1 MITSI
6 TPSLEPSAIVVAA
19 PYAPSGQ
26 IISGTSETALSIP
39 PGPAPFPSYVWQIVE
54 ANIGFRIGMRVRSA
68 AADATAGTTTWI
80 EGVVTAWDE
89 TNLTVAI
96 DLVSGVGL
104 HTAWNINVTGQPG
117 LQGQP
122 GIQGQQGIPGPPFSA
137 GIPIDSP
144 IFSGVPTSLFTPG
157 QGTTHAADST
167 LATTLFATTAVNA
180 AKIDTAL
187 TGNPTAPTQPVGD
200 NSTHLATT
208 GFVTASFAP
217 ISNPVFLG
225 DPRAP
230 TPAVGD
236 NDTSI
241 ATTAFVTA
249 SFAPLISPIFTGTP
263 HAPTQP
269 PADNTA
275 NLATTAFVARAIAP
289 LAPINAPNF
298 TGNASAVTP
307 NLGDNSPSIATTAFV
322 YNANLTLAPLISP
335 HFTGT
340 SPYPA
345 SSTPPS
351 TSFDS
356 SIATTA
362 FVKTIT
368 NLLAPLQ
375 NPVFT
380 VNPQAP
386 TQPPGTYDSTIAT
399 TAFVKTNAAGYQPLA
414 ADLTS
419 LAAATG
425 AGVMYYRSAA
435 GTWSPVEIGANVTFD
450 SGVLSA
456 AGGGGG
462 TTGGIEEAPSTG
474 TYFARRNATW
484 AATPIQAD
492 APSDGTNYVRFNA
505 TWASMTSA
513 LAPYALL
520 AGPTAFTGTTTAPT
534 PGVGNNTTLVATTAF
549 VVNALGSYAP
559 LAAPALTN
567 VGASFPT
574 SPTPAPASNDG
585 TIATTAFVKT
595 TTAPLAPLASPHFT
609 GTTPYPA
616 SVTPLAGDNSTSIS
630 TTAFVTSAI
639 GAIPGYIPP
648 ASITYAQIQ
657 NISATSRVLG
667 RIAAGAGVTQ
677 ELAGTDLVTIIDGNL
692 SSLMAPGNWKNFYT
706 DGSGILVPIGV
717 GAAGTSYVGNGAAA
731 APSWMAWAT
740 AAQYAGNSA
749 NALLSTNNVW
759 AAAALQTLT
768 DAATVTPDFSTGFDF
783 IWTLGATGRTLAD
796 ATNLKIG
803 QKGVIYLVQDG
814 TGGRTITTWGGHY
827 KFSGG
832 TKPALTAAA
841 AAVDIVSYVVKST
854 TEVECFF
861 SANMS

>member
-1 MITSI
+1 
-6 TPSLEPSAIVVAA
+6 V
-19 PYAPSGQ
+19 
-26 IISGTSETALSIP
+26 
-39 PGPAPFPSYVWQIVE
+39 IVE
-54 ANIGFRIGMRVRSA
+54 ANIGFRIGMRVRA
-68 AADATAGTTTWI
+68 ASTDATAGTTTWI
-80 EGVVTAWDE
+80 EGIVTAWDE

-104 HTAWNINVTGQPG
+104 HTAWNINVAGQPG
-117 LQGQP
+117 LQGQK
-122 GIQGQQGIPGPPFSA
+122 GDPGPTGAQGPA
-137 GIPIDSP
+137 WGTGVPIDSP
-144 IFSGVPTSLFTPG
+144 IFTGVPTSLFTPG
-157 QGTTHAADST
+157 QGTTHAADAT

-180 AKIDTAL
+180 ALINSPL
-187 TGNPTAPTQPVGD
+187 TGNPTAPTPPVGD
-200 NSTHLATT
+200 NDTSIATT
-208 GFVTASFAP
+208 AFVALSYAP
-217 ISNPVFLG
+217 INNPTFTG
-225 DPRAP
+225 DPKAP
-230 TPAVGD
+230 TPPVGD

-269 PADNTA
+269 LADNTA

-322 YNANLTLAPLISP
+322 FNATLPLAPLISP

-340 SPYPA
+340 APYPA
-345 SSTPPS
+345 SATPPQ

-356 SIATTA
+356 TIATTA
-362 FVKTIT
+362 FVKTLT
-368 NLLAPLQ
+368 AQLAPLQ
-375 NPVFT
+375 NPVFVGT
-380 VNPQAP
+380 PTAP
-386 TQPPGTYDSTIAT
+386 TQPPATYDSTLAT
-399 TAFVKTNAAGYQPLA
+399 TAFVKTNAAGYQPLS

-419 LAAATG
+419 LASASG

-456 AGGGGG
+456 AGGATGS
-462 TTGGIEEAPSTG
+462 GGIPEAPSTG

-484 AATPIQAD
+484 AAEPIQAD
-492 APSDGTNYVRFNA
+492 APSDGVNYVRFNA
-505 TWASMTSA
+505 TWSSITTA
-513 LAPYALL
+513 LAAYAPL
-520 AGPTAFTGTTTAPT
+520 ASPIFSGNPTAPT
-534 PGVGNNTTLVATTAF
+534 PVAGNNTTSIATTAF
-549 VVNALGSYAP
+549 VGTALGSYAP
-559 LAAPALTN
+559 LASPPLSG
-567 VGASFPT
+567 VPT
-574 SPTPAPASNDG
+574 APTPAGASND
-585 TIATTAFVKT
+585 TTLATTAFVKT
-595 TTAPLAPLASPHFT
+595 ATSTLAPINAPSFT
-609 GTTPYPA
+609 GNA
-616 SVTPLAGDNSTSIS
+616 KAVTPLAGDNSTSIS

-768 DAATVTPDFSTGFDF
+768 DAASVTPDFSTGFDF
-783 IWTLGATGRTLAD
+783 IWTIAAAGRTLAN
-796 ATNLKIG
+796 ATNPKVG
-803 QKGVIYLVQDG
+803 QKGVIYLVQDA
-814 TGGRTITTWGGHY
+814 TGSRTITTWGTNY

-832 TKPALTAAA
+832 TKPTLTTAAS
-841 AAVDIVSYVVKST
+841 AVDIISYCVKSA
-854 TEVECFF
+854 TEIECFF